1 MTRDSWPPFENPD
14 GTGISRDIIVK
25 ALAYSNSEAEF
36 IAVPYA
42 RALRMTEKGLVDCVF
57 NVTKQ
62 GSTTDKFI
70 FGKEPLL
77 QVKASY
83 FYSLN
88 NKMSYKA
95 PADNTVAGVI
105 IGYEYGNEYESHR
118 HRFKEVKV
126 SHQQQIIKMLIRDK
140 IEVAIMFDK
149 VAEFTLKEMHR
160 DLDVIYKGH
169 INHISDIYIGF
180 SKEIENVDKKIQ
192 LLDMGLSKLK
202 SYI

>member
-1 MTRDSWPPFENPD
+1 M
-14 GTGISRDIIVK
+14 
-25 ALAYSNSEAEF
+25 AYSNSEAEF

-42 RALRMTEKGLVDCVF
+42 RALRMTEKGLVDGVF

-62 GSTTDKFI
+62 GSTTDEFI

-83 FYSLN
+83 SYSLN

-95 PADNTVAGVI
+95 SADNNVVGVI
-105 IGYEYGNEYESHR
+105 IGYEYESHR

-126 SHQQQIIKMLIRDK
+126 SHQQKIIKMLIGDK

-180 SKEIENVDKKIQ
+180 SKEVENVDKKIQ